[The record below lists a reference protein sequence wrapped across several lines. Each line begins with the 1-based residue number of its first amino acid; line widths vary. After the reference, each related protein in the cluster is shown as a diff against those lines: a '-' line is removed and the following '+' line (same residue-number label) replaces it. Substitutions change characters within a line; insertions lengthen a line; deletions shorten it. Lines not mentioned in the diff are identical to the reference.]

1 MLLGGVDG
9 CCCAPLG
16 SCYQFSSDQLCPFG
30 MVGCLAPFATGFCQD
45 HLPGTL
51 CLRILSG
58 LNPVFLG
65 PVVPLWVPLLI
76 THRVSKLLSLI
87 THFVIKLPLRITH
100 GEIKLPSLIT
110 HCVIKL
116 PLLITHCVI
125 KLTNTTHQHH
135 EERRVGKQYAWRLAT
150 LPRCLLV
157 ADRTCAK
164 LSI

>member
-1 MLLGGVDG
+1 MACSWGVLMGGVDGWYWWVLMGGVDG

-30 MVGCLAPFATGFCQD
+30 LVGCLAPFATGFCQD

-65 PVVPLWVPLLI
+65 PAVPLWVPLLI
-76 THRVSKLLSLI
+76 THRVSKLLS
-87 THFVIKLPLRITH
+87 RITH

-110 HCVIKL
+110 RTSF
-116 PLLITHCVI
+116 PEGF
-125 KLTNTTHQHH
+125 
-135 EERRVGKQYAWRLAT
+135 EEPQY
-150 LPRCLLV
+150 LV
-157 ADRTCAK
+157 RTCK
-164 LSI
+164 